1 MKVRFA
7 LFLMILLLLGVVPAV
22 LSQAEPVTLRV
33 MSYDTTDQLT
43 RETPWF
49 DEVLREFE
57 AAHPGVTIEIND
69 LPFPQYLPTLE
80 AMIAG
85 DELPDVFYG
94 HVKTA
99 ELGRAGLV
107 IDYRDF
113 VDEEWLA
120 RFYPGPLRQT
130 VFDGAVYG
138 VPQDAQLFMLY
149 VNPAIM
155 EELNLE
161 PPVTWDDLIAMAPA
175 INEAGYIP
183 LAWGNSAGN
192 VCPDFFLPLI
202 AQFGGDAWALD
213 DLADPAVSWD
223 SEPVIGA
230 LGLLE
235 RLAQAGVFMPGIN
248 GISEDQARQVWN
260 QGRAAMM
267 YGGSWVPSIISSE
280 APVELAESYY
290 IVKNPALTPDDVH
303 WTGNGSG
310 ESWVIKANSP
320 NTELAVEFVQYLLS
334 EGPYSAYVTNT
345 QSLPGMGWAAEYIED
360 PHVQTMTEWLATD
373 GANHILFGQGSWDA
387 VSGVC
392 AAILDGSTT
401 PEEGAKT
408 IQANVLAARER

>member
-1 MKVRFA
+1 MKSRYI
-7 LFLMILLLLGVVPAV
+7 LFLTVLLLLALVPPTF
-22 LSQAEPVTLRV
+22 SQDAVTLRI

-43 RETPWF
+43 RETEWF
-49 DEVLREFE
+49 DQVLADFE
-57 AAHPGVTIEIND
+57 AMHPGLTIEVND

-107 IDYRDF
+107 IDYRDYF
-113 VDEEWLA
+113 DEEWLA

-130 VFDGAVYG
+130 TFDEAIYG
-138 VPQDAQLFMLY
+138 VPQNAQLFELY

-155 EELNLE
+155 EELGLE
-161 PPVTWDDLIAMAPA
+161 PPETWDELIEMAPA

-202 AQFGGDAWALD
+202 AQYGGDAFALD
-213 DLADPAVSWD
+213 DLADPDISWD
-223 SEPVIGA
+223 SEPVINA
-230 LGLLE
+230 LRLLE
-235 RLAQAGVFMPGIN
+235 RLAQAQVFMPGIN

-267 YGGSWVPSIISSE
+267 YGGSWVPSIIASE
-280 APVELAESYY
+280 APVELVESYY
-290 IVKNPALTPDDVH
+290 IVKNPALTADDVH
-303 WTGNGSG
+303 WTGDGSG
-310 ESWVIKANSP
+310 ESWLIAANTP
-320 NTELAVEFVQYLLS
+320 NTDLAVEFVTYLLS
-334 EGPYSAYVTNT
+334 DEVYEAYITNT
-345 QSLPGMGWAAEYIED
+345 QSLPSMGWASEFVTD
-360 PHVQTMTEWLATD
+360 PYVNEMAGWLETD

-392 AAILDGSTT
+392 ASILDGSTT
-401 PEEGAKT
+401 PEEGAAT
-408 IQANVLAARER
+408 IQADVLAARAR